1 MNSIISLLPQGII
14 TLLAG
19 VGLWWTITRVH
30 GAITKEELDEHCKHK
45 HALVNLD
52 IVYIKEGITGLKT
65 TQARMFEALD
75 DIKDYLLKQKKEDY
89 Q

>member
-1 MNSIISLLPQGII
+1 MNSIINLLPQGII

-19 VGLWWTITRVH
+19 VGLWWTITRVR

-65 TQARMFEALD
+65 TQTRMFEALD